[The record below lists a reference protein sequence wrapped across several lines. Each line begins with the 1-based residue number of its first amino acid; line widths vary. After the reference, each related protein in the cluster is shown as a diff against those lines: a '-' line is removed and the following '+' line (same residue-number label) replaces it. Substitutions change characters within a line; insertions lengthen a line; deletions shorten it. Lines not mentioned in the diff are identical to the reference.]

1 MGNGYR
7 KDAASRL
14 CTDVSGLSTGR
25 TVSDS
30 TFKMPKHIAV
40 VCGVCA
46 TRMTPPSKHAGRR
59 VKCPDCETMC
69 PIPTVEQL
77 KKRHREEQLA
87 APTQPQDHDPYD
99 LKAPDET
106 LEPPPQGRFRTIS
119 EIKRREIPDPPKSL
133 FFSSVF
139 EFPFL
144 SKGTLVRWSFISL
157 GFSFVGFLGWLGVY
171 MMQWGFVAAIAAGT
185 SILGVAIIGLISAGY
200 AASCGFAILQET
212 AAGVNRIEEWP
223 DEGWRDGIFEFF
235 LVLWLHAVSGFFC
248 YVIAVLA
255 QPLTDSLFVV
265 LLPLHAFAFPLVLIA
280 AMDSDSAWLPWSS
293 MAMRSLKRLP
303 GIWFLFYLIS
313 VVVVCLLGGLWTLLA
328 MNASFAA
335 GLTFG
340 PVVATMVF
348 VYARLMGRLA
358 WKIGDDASEEMDQE
372 LAEL

>member
-1 MGNGYR
+1 
-7 KDAASRL
+7 
-14 CTDVSGLSTGR
+14 
-25 TVSDS
+25 
-30 TFKMPKHIAV
+30 
-40 VCGVCA
+40 
-46 TRMTPPSKHAGRR
+46 
-59 VKCPDCETMC
+59 MC

-77 KKRHREEQLA
+77 KERHRDEQLA
-87 APTQPQDHDPYD
+87 APAEPEKHDPYD
-99 LKAPDET
+99 LRAPDET
-106 LEPPPQGRFRTIS
+106 LEHPPQGRFRTIS

-144 SKGTLVRWSFISL
+144 SKGAIVRWGLTSL
-157 GFSFVGFLGWLGVY
+157 GFSFVGLLGWLGAY
-171 MMQWGFVAAIAAGT
+171 MMEFGFVAAIAAGT
-185 SILGVAIIGLISAGY
+185 SILGVAVIGLISAGY

-248 YVIAVLA
+248 YVIASLA
-255 QPLTDSLFVV
+255 RPLTDSLFVV
-265 LLPLHAFAFPLVLIA
+265 LLPLHAFAFPLALIS

-303 GIWFLFYLIS
+303 GIWLLFYLIS

-328 MNASFAA
+328 MNASLAA
-335 GLTFG
+335 GLTLG
-340 PVVATMVF
+340 PVVATTVF

-358 WKIGDDASEEMDQE
+358 WKIGEDASEEMDKE